1 MAENT
6 TGKEMLLVA
15 SKVKAYIKS
24 KNMLT
29 SGELLAALNGCVYCC
44 LDRAVE
50 RAKDNNRKTV
60 KAQDV

>member
-1 MAENT
+1 MADS
-6 TGKEMLLVA
+6 LVVG

-24 KNMLT
+24 KNGKT
-29 SGELLAALNGCVYCC
+29 SGELLEELNKVMMMM

-50 RAKDNNRKTV
+50 RAQKNKRTTV

>member
-1 MAENT
+1 MADM
-6 TGKEMLLVA
+6 MLVG

-24 KNMLT
+24 KDGKT
-29 SGELLAALNGCVYCC
+29 SGELLEEMNKALTMM

-50 RAKDNNRKTV
+50 RAKLNKRTTV

>member
-1 MAENT
+1 MPADM
-6 TGKEMLLVA
+6 MLVG

-24 KNMLT
+24 KDGKT
-29 SGELLAALNGCVYCC
+29 SGELLEELNKHVSMM

-50 RAKDNNRKTV
+50 RAKGNKRTTV

>member
-1 MAENT
+1 MAA
-6 TGKEMLLVA
+6 EMMLVG

-24 KNMLT
+24 KDGKT
-29 SGELLAALNGCVYCC
+29 SGELLEELNKHVAMM

-50 RAKDNNRKTV
+50 RAKGNKRTTV